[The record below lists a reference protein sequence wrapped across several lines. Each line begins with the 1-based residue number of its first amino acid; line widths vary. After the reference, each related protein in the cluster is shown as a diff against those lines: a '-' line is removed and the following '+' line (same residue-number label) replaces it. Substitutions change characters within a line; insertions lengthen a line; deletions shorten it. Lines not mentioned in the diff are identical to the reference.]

1 MKHRDGNGELSSR
14 ARAGIRHPLH
24 LPQHPTHQKQR
35 RLKGGENPELDV
47 MDLRIVRPQA
57 ARGDIGHVTEIA
69 HGLADLFDRRRG
81 KPTFLMAVGQHG

>member
-1 MKHRDGNGELSSR
+1 
-14 ARAGIRHPLH
+14 
-24 LPQHPTHQKQR
+24 
-35 RLKGGENPELDV
+35 